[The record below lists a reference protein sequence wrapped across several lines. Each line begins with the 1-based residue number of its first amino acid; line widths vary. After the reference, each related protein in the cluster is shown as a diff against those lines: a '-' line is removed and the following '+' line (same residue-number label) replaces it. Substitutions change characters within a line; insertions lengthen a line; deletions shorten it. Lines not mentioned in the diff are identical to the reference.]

1 MKWVVVIVTIIVALV
16 IVGALG
22 VAYHLKTNFP
32 KADPPYNIRVSGTP
46 ETDRTGALFSQSRH
60 GMSRM
65 PFNAGLGA
73 LFCATRCRALRAK
86 AARYFPKQ
94 AGFPGTLIAP
104 NITPVAL
111 GDWTDGEINSGFYQR
126 RK

>member
-1 MKWVVVIVTIIVALV
+1 MKWVVVIVTVI

-46 ETDRTGALFSQSRH
+46 EQIARGTLFSQSRH

-73 LFCATRCRALRAK
+73 LFCATDTGHRGQRRRGISRNSGISRHLDRTQ
-86 AARYFPKQ
+86 YY
-94 AGFPGTLIAP
+94 
-104 NITPVAL
+104 
-111 GDWTDGEINSGFYQR
+111 TDSFGKLDRWRNHSGFYQR